1 MGRPIVIAAQRAT
14 KQDLHGFVEV
24 KPRISAESAAAAG
37 FNTLPRNFRLRPPGE
52 VSEAVSA
59 TRRAIWPPS
68 PEPRSRQASM
78 SVVASVATDANDEEG
93 AVAVVASPRSAR
105 KSSERAPRS
114 AAASADL
121 PAPPALVPAAV
132 SIAEPADTPS
142 TAVADH
148 AEPQAAAVPSASC
161 YGSSSDLGECSGSI
175 WLVRHGERVDAVD
188 KSWKKSAARPH
199 DPPLTPL
206 GLQQAAAMGRALRG
220 HRLDAIYSS
229 PFLRCMQTATAIAE
243 AIGPGAP
250 LIRVEPGLGEWL
262 FNRWFSA
269 QPMDAQMAI
278 RELQRTHGDAMLDAT
293 HVPLWD
299 TELRR
304 APMQAEGGW
313 QQPFQPVPFPEAL
326 PHVGN
331 RYVSSL
337 MALREAAPFALLV
350 THGFGVQAMA
360 EVATN
365 EGMEEPSYCSATRMR
380 KLGDADWSC
389 DLICRT
395 DHLAAEGHEAPAQKG
410 GPMNTVKFSASAF

>member
-1 MGRPIVIAAQRAT
+1 M
-14 KQDLHGFVEV
+14 
-24 KPRISAESAAAAG
+24 
-37 FNTLPRNFRLRPPGE
+37 
-52 VSEAVSA
+52 
-59 TRRAIWPPS
+59 
-68 PEPRSRQASM
+68 
-78 SVVASVATDANDEEG
+78 
-93 AVAVVASPRSAR
+93 
-105 KSSERAPRS
+105 
-114 AAASADL
+114 
-121 PAPPALVPAAV
+121 
-132 SIAEPADTPS
+132 
-142 TAVADH
+142 ADH